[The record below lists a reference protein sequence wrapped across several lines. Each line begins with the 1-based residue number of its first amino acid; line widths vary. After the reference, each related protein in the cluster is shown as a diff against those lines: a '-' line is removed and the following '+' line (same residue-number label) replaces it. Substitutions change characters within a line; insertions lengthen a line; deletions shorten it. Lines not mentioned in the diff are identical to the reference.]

1 MTLINLKKIRE
12 NNEDDDLV
20 LYRTFHE
27 NNGRYLEREGESGK
41 FKILWNIDD
50 ASSSVFKEPQDIN
63 MLMDDLETVL
73 DEAHSEND
81 NEMCNHLKEIFVLCK
96 LCLWNSGKFYL
107 EFTPWGVILDSYPRC
122 LPDKYRFNISTID
135 E

>member
-1 MTLINLKKIRE
+1 MVTGSAWICQQCNDVVTSLAW
-12 NNEDDDLV
+12 
-20 LYRTFHE
+20 
-27 NNGRYLEREGESGK
+27 
-41 FKILWNIDD
+41 LWMI
-50 ASSSVFKEPQDIN
+50 F
-63 MLMDDLETVL
+63 ETISN
-73 DEAHSEND
+73 EAHSEND